1 MSPDASCAIP
11 TPAMSARDLKV
22 IAETVMNLQK
32 RTVAG
37 PAFIGLIA
45 EAQVSPET
53 RSAFLAE
60 FAERRRQLTRAVLR
74 RAIARGELR
83 ADTDIDLV
91 IDVIGGATMFR
102 SAAGARAAEQEVY
115 RRGGRAGVIGLS
127 SQGATNV
134 IRACTAADVP
144 VIDSIINEA
153 AAKYRGVIPTDCW
166 HEPYMSRAELEREIA
181 AGVNFSGWEDAG
193 ELIGVMG
200 VQRVKDA
207 TLIRHAYVRTVQQGK
222 GIGGKLLK
230 ALSARI
236 EGKLLIGTWAD
247 ASWAIRFYQGHGFR
261 LVSDQ
266 EKNGLLNTYWSIS
279 PRQRDTSVGLTRG

>member
-1 MSPDASCAIP
+1 M
-11 TPAMSARDLKV
+11 
-22 IAETVMNLQK
+22 
-32 RTVAG
+32 
-37 PAFIGLIA
+37 
-45 EAQVSPET
+45 
-53 RSAFLAE
+53 
-60 FAERRRQLTRAVLR
+60 
-74 RAIARGELR
+74 
-83 ADTDIDLV
+83 
-91 IDVIGGATMFR
+91 
-102 SAAGARAAEQEVY
+102 
-115 RRGGRAGVIGLS
+115 
-127 SQGATNV
+127 
-134 IRACTAADVP
+134 IRPCTAADVP

-153 AAKYRGVIPTDCW
+153 AEKYRGVIPTDCW
-166 HEPYMSRAELEREIA
+166 HEPYMSRTELEREIA

-230 ALSARI
+230 AFSAQI

-266 EKNGLLNTYWSIS
+266 EKNDLLNTYWKIS
-279 PRQRDTSVGLTRG
+279 PRQRDTSVVLTRG